1 MQDFLIALL
10 IGFIFGWLLEWL
22 IDWQY
27 WRSTVRALRQ
37 ENEQLRRQL
46 QGDAATAEPP
56 VQAPNKRVPEKTKQP
71 TTKDA

>member
-10 IGFIFGWLLEWL
+10 IGFLLGWLLEWL

-27 WRSTVRALRQ
+27 WRSTARALRQ

-46 QGDAATAEPP
+46 AGERSADENQSSGDPATASPP
-56 VQAPNKRVPEKTKQP
+56 P
-71 TTKDA
+71 TDGKDA

>member
-10 IGFIFGWLLEWL
+10 IGFILGWLLEWL

-27 WRSTVRALRQ
+27 WRTTVRALRL

-46 QGDAATAEPP
+46 QSGATADA
-56 VQAPNKRVPEKTKQP
+56 QAESPGASSPAKNTQP

>member
-10 IGFIFGWLLEWL
+10 IGFLLGWLLEWL

-27 WRSTVRALRQ
+27 WRSTARALRQ

-46 QGDAATAEPP
+46 AGEQSADDPQSPGNLATSSPP
-56 VQAPNKRVPEKTKQP
+56 QP
-71 TTKDA
+71 DDKDA

>member
-10 IGFIFGWLLEWL
+10 IGFLLGWLLEWL

-27 WRSTVRALRQ
+27 WRSTARALRQ

-46 QGDAATAEPP
+46 AGDASNADPAQPAAEPP
-56 VQAPNKRVPEKTKQP
+56 SPSPARIAD
-71 TTKDA
+71 KDA